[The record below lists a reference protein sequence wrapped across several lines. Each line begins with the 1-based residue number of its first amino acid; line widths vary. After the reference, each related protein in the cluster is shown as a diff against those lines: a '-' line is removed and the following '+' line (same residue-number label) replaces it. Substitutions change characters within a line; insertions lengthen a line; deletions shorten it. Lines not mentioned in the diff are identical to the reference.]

1 MYMGIKDLVA
11 QETEQATHYET
22 SAEALLEDSR
32 EDFETIFG
40 DGATEGSEE
49 DDPKKFKQVMANLDD
64 AQAMIVCKILV
75 AKYPQIYLDTLKAS
89 YISNL
94 SIIEG
99 ISGSVKIHQDK
110 MSDILGEE

>member
-1 MYMGIKDLVA
+1 MDIKV
-11 QETEQATHYET
+11 EQATHYET
-22 SAEALLEDSR
+22 SAEAFLEDSR

-64 AQAMIVCKILV
+64 AQASIVCKILV